1 MRSSTLS
8 FAAAIPVVYLV
19 IFGLAAIVH
28 IAFAAGV
35 GADANRFRAK
45 QLSTFLV
52 GPGMWAFATLIGG
65 VWIALA
71 YWIIHHSN
79 LRANHPP
86 WEREQERALPPGG
99 PR

>member
-1 MRSSTLS
+1 MRSSALS
-8 FAAAIPVVYLV
+8 FAAAIPFVYIVL
-19 IFGLAAIVH
+19 FALAAIVH

-65 VWIALA
+65 VWVALA

-79 LRANHPP
+79 LRAIQPP
-86 WEREQERALPPGG
+86 WEREKDRESAADHR
-99 PR
+99 